1 MKISKIIKNL
11 KWVKNSM
18 KMPGKIVILANV
30 YAIGRKQARKNSIF
44 FRSAILSIL
53 IPLVGVVKIYDVK
66 GGTKC

>member
-18 KMPGKIVILANV
+18 KIPGKIVILANIF
-30 YAIGRKQARKNSIF
+30 AIERKRATKNAVF

-53 IPLVGVVKIYDVK
+53 IPHVGMV
-66 GGTKC
+66 TL